1 MTQVRKRFELPL
13 FKPTGALRLTARS
26 GDQEGSW
33 LVFLEVA
40 RTLPGKVKIIPVK
53 GENKYDWNEKIT
65 LHLDLDEIAQLGLF
79 LTGQTCDDSHVI
91 FHQLN
96 HQSKTLSIRKGGK
109 GDLSLR
115 ASYQNQEIVLTLSS
129 GDSFLMSK
137 GLENLLGVLLWK
149 TSCFH

>member
-1 MTQVRKRFELPL
+1 MSQTRKRFELPL
-13 FKPTGALRLTARS
+13 YKPTGALRLTARRT
-26 GDQEGSW
+26 DQEGSW
-33 LVFLEVA
+33 TVFLEVA

-53 GENKYDWNEKIT
+53 GGNKYDWNGKIT

-79 LTGQTCDDSHVI
+79 LTGQTCDDCHVI
-91 FHQLN
+91 YHQLD
-96 HQSKTLSIRKGGK
+96 HRPKTLSIKKSGK
-109 GDLSLR
+109 GDLNLR

-149 TSCFH
+149 TN